1 MDSKLLRVIYVF
13 EFLIALI
20 AVYVVW
26 SQSATQYHLDLMAW
40 YWKLGIGFA
49 AAYAVVKA
57 TAAALTG
64 ERAWNGRTLRW
75 LATLLALAAAAGLVT
90 YYYHLY
96 EPADEEQPETQAC
109 AAPSYCATGNSS
121 ACNCA
126 SVPVRRISLAPFES
140 CTRMRPSS

>member
-13 EFLIALI
+13 EFLLALI

-26 SQSATQYHLDLMAW
+26 SQSGTQYHLDLMAW
-40 YWKLGIGFA
+40 YWKLGIGLA

-57 TAAALTG
+57 TAAALTA

-75 LATLLALAAAAGLVT
+75 LAALLALAAAAGLVT

-96 EPADEEQPETQAC
+96 EPGDEEQPETQAC
-109 AAPSYCATGNSS
+109 AALPYCATGDSS